1 MLDMRCDAISPC
13 HPRLQRA
20 PGSPAPTT
28 PGHPRPR
35 ACGDGRHA
43 RLPTG
48 SRCPAP
54 ARAVRA
60 GLTAWH
66 GAELSVE
73 PHGSDPCAWCRG
85 KAGREAAEWDRGFCI
100 PSTQGA
106 AVEEPGV
113 VPQFTPFH
121 PFSLPQ
127 KHLEGKDSP
136 AAGSLF
142 ASVAHTSKETHP
154 KGRGRLSVPMKSPS
168 PNTNRAFWLAN
179 LPQAPVPSTPL
190 PWLPSLL
197 ASCMPS
203 AACWLT
209 HGSQNNKATKKSRE
223 TNVIF
228 CSN

>member
-28 PGHPRPR
+28 LGHPRPR
-35 ACGDGRHA
+35 ACGDGWHA

-85 KAGREAAEWDRGFCI
+85 KTGREAAEWDRGFCI

-106 AVEEPGV
+106 AVEEPRV

-127 KHLEGKDSP
+127 KHLEGKFSP

-154 KGRGRLSVPMKSPS
+154 KGHGMLSVPMKSPS
-168 PNTNRAFWLAN
+168 PNTTRAFWLVN

-197 ASCMPS
+197 ILACLQQRAGLPT
-203 AACWLT
+203 AAKTTKLPK
-209 HGSQNNKATKKSRE
+209 KAEKQT
-223 TNVIF
+223 
-228 CSN
+228 